1 MTYAPAQSC
10 RMSLTETLASTVIG
24 YAINQVAQIVLFP
37 LVGIRIPLST
47 NIALGVVFTLISVA
61 RGFCLRRLFE
71 GWRIR

>member
-1 MTYAPAQSC
+1 MTYAPPQSR
-10 RMSLTETLASTVIG
+10 RMSLTETLASTAIG
-24 YAINQVAQIVLFP
+24 YAINQAAQIILFP

-71 GWRIR
+71 GWRTR